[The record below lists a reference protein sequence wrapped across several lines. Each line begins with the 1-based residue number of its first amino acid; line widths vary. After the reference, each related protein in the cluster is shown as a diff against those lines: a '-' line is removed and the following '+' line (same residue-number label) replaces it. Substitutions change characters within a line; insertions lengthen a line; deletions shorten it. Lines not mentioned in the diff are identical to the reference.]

1 MLASVVVIVLGAGVT
16 AFISALA
23 TGDQSDW
30 AIGIIVAVTVLLV
43 TWMIWYRYS
52 RNRSVGLS
60 FWAVFNRN
68 HREDGLAAQYR
79 PRKVKDGRSE
89 TSVAVN
95 KPITAEEARDIK
107 ENSANAWVPS
117 RNKEGGKP

>member
-1 MLASVVVIVLGAGVT
+1 MGAGVC
-16 AFISALA
+16 AFISAAA
-23 TGDQSDW
+23 TGAQGDW
-30 AIGIIVAVTVLLV
+30 AIGIVMATAVLLV
-43 TWMIWYRYS
+43 GWMIWYRYS

-60 FWAVFNRN
+60 FWVKFNRN

-79 PRKVKDGRSE
+79 PRKVKDRRAEVSSG
-89 TSVAVN
+89 TN
-95 KPITAEEARDIK
+95 QPITAEEARDIQ